1 MRSVRRGSVRSTTP
15 FRSMRRGSV
24 GGCFHENLILALA
37 LALSLSLSLAHPRT
51 HAPTHPLTPHL
62 IFLPPP
68 TPLPPCPTSHLPHL
82 QSQLTTPPALIAGR
96 HRIVLDNRQADHS
109 KGLITAI
116 APEIIILGWSPL
128 SLPRRSR
135 SQVCVFVWYLRVLCP
150 SVGLSASLLSPTLRL
165 LASPLHPERD
175 ARPQMF

>member
-1 MRSVRRGSVRSTTP
+1 
-15 FRSMRRGSV
+15 MRRGSV
-24 GGCFHENLILALA
+24 GGCVHENLILALA

-109 KGLITAI
+109 NGADHSSRPRDNNIGLATPVPPTQKPI
-116 APEIIILGWSPL
+116 AGM
-128 SLPRRSR
+128 
-135 SQVCVFVWYLRVLCP
+135 CH
-150 SVGLSASLLSPTLRL
+150 RL
-165 LASPLHPERD
+165 VS
-175 ARPQMF
+175 